1 MLDETISDLEITN
14 EKCQQLTAE
23 LESKNSELEKLRVF
37 KFMVRQSELREETL
51 TSKVIMKQYSGER
64 VINTL
69 SSA

>member
-51 TSKVIMKQYSGER
+51 TSKVTMKQYSGER
-64 VINTL
+64 E
-69 SSA
+69 SY